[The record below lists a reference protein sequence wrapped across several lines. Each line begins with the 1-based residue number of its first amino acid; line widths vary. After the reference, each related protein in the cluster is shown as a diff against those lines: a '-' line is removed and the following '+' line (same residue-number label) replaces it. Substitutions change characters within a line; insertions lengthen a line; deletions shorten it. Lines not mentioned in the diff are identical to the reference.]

1 MHNLGPIK
9 DKLVTLALKLSL
21 LVMLWF
27 IKGIIVTHLIS
38 IDTTCL
44 LMLHSL
50 NLNLVPHV
58 LHVPIFDKIYD
69 CFYIS
74 NYL

>member
-1 MHNLGPIK
+1 MPNFGPIK

-38 IDTTCL
+38 IDSTCL
-44 LMLHSL
+44 LIVHSL
-50 NLNLVPHV
+50 NLKLVPHV
-58 LHVPIFDKIYD
+58 LHVPILDKIYD
-69 CFYIS
+69 YFYIS